1 MQTAG
6 VICEYN
12 PFHLG
17 HARQL
22 GLIRQQLGQEAA
34 IVCLMSGNYV
44 QRGEPAVFDKC
55 VRARAAVEAGASLVL
70 ELPVTYALRSAEGFA
85 AGGVSILSR
94 LGCGFLSFG
103 CESGDG
109 DAIFR
114 AAEASRSSEFEQTL
128 HANIQTG
135 LSYAAARQRALEA
148 LGQDGQLLTRPN
160 DILAFE
166 YCRAIL
172 TQNSPMH
179 PLAVL
184 RPGDYHADTPD
195 AEHPSATAVRR
206 LLSGSGWRQY
216 VPAACTYENA
226 VPHAL
231 LWGEKAML
239 ARLRGMEQADWARA
253 AHGSEG
259 LWSKVW
265 KAVQA
270 QPDYERILEASK
282 SKRYPRTRLQRLLL
296 CAYLGI
302 DAQALLCEAPY
313 VRVLAFDEM
322 GRAVLRQAKDG
333 RPPACKRRPDP
344 AGHSVWRAGSAAARR
359 STVCLPRSRSYAP
372 NKSRA
377 FTGNEKTAR
386 PGGFSR
392 YISCR
397 PSSARRSVTSSAYSS
412 WLPTGMP

>member
-1 MQTAG
+1 MQTVG

-22 GLIRQQLGQEAA
+22 SLIRQQLEPETA

-85 AGGVSILSR
+85 AGGVHILSQLR
-94 LGCGFLSFG
+94 CGFLSFG

-109 DAIFR
+109 AAIFR
-114 AAEASRSSEFEQTL
+114 AAEVSCSVEFEQAL
-128 HANIQTG
+128 HVRIQTG

-172 TQNSPMH
+172 TQNSHMH

-184 RPGDYHADTPD
+184 RPGDYHADAPD
-195 AEHPSATAVRR
+195 AEHPSATAVRQ
-206 LLSGSGWRQY
+206 LILSGGDWRQY

-231 LWGEKAML
+231 LWGEKALL

-265 KAVQA
+265 KAVLS
-270 QPDYERILEASK
+270 QPDYESILAAAK

-302 DAQALLCEAPY
+302 SEETLRQTPPY
-313 VRVLAFDEM
+313 VRVLAFDER
-322 GRAVLRQAKDG
+322 GQTVLRQAKKSG
-333 RPPACKRRPDP
+333 GCMLVNAGQTPPDAAYYELERR
-344 AGHSVWRAGSAAARR
+344 AADLYTLF
-359 STVCLPRSRSYAP
+359 S
-372 NKSRA
+372 
-377 FTGNEKTAR
+377 R
-386 PGGFSR
+386 PGAP
-392 YISCR
+392 C
-397 PSSARRSVTSSAYSS
+397 SAGTERGTRIYQRK
-412 WLPTGMP
+412 P

>member
-109 DAIFR
+109 DAILR

-206 LLSGSGWRQY
+206 LILSGSGWRQY

-322 GRAVLRQAKDG
+322 GRAVLRQAKKTG
-333 RPPACKRRPDP
+333 GLPLVNAGQTPPDTAYGALERRC
-344 AGHSVWRAGSAAARR
+344 AALYGLFAAQPELCPEQIARVYR
-359 STVCLPRSRSYAP
+359 
-372 NKSRA
+372 K
-377 FTGNEKTAR
+377 
-386 PGGFSR
+386 
-392 YISCR
+392 
-397 PSSARRSVTSSAYSS
+397 
-412 WLPTGMP
+412 

>member
-1 MQTAG
+1 MQTVG

-22 GLIRQQLGQEAA
+22 SLIRQQLEPETA

-44 QRGEPAVFDKC
+44 QRGEPAIFDKR
-55 VRARAAVEAGASLVL
+55 VRAQAAVEAGASLVL

-85 AGGVSILSR
+85 AGGVHVLSQLR
-94 LGCGFLSFG
+94 CGFLSFG

-109 DAIFR
+109 AAIFR
-114 AAEASRSSEFEQTL
+114 AAEVSCSVEFEQAL
-128 HANIQTG
+128 HVRIQTG

-172 TQNSPMH
+172 TQNSHMH

-184 RPGDYHADTPD
+184 RPGDYHADAPD
-195 AEHPSATAVRR
+195 AEHPSATAVRQ
-206 LLSGSGWRQY
+206 LILSGGDWRQY

-231 LWGEKAML
+231 LWGEKALL
-239 ARLRGMEQADWARA
+239 ARLRGMEQADWVQA

-270 QPDYERILEASK
+270 QPDYERVLEASK

-302 DAQALLCEAPY
+302 DTQTLLREAPY
-313 VRVLAFDEM
+313 VRVLAFDEK
-322 GRAVLRQAKDG
+322 GRTLLREMRRNGVLPIVNAGERGPDAEYFALECRCAALYG
-333 RPPACKRRPDP
+333 LFSENPAETNGVPE
-344 AGHSVWRAGSAAARR
+344 
-359 STVCLPRSRSYAP
+359 
-372 NKSRA
+372 
-377 FTGNEKTAR
+377 EKIR
-386 PGGFSR
+386 IFQR
-392 YISCR
+392 KN
-397 PSSARRSVTSSAYSS
+397 
-412 WLPTGMP
+412 

>member
-1 MQTAG
+1 MSSAG
-6 VICEYN
+6 N
-12 PFHLG
+12 LRSLTSASG
-17 HARQL
+17 R
-22 GLIRQQLGQEAA
+22 GQRWKRPLPWA
-34 IVCLMSGNYV
+34 I
-44 QRGEPAVFDKC
+44 A
-55 VRARAAVEAGASLVL
+55 
-70 ELPVTYALRSAEGFA
+70 SAEGFA

-172 TQNSPMH
+172 TQDSPMH

-184 RPGDYHADTPD
+184 RPGNYHADTPD

-206 LLSGSGWRQY
+206 LILSGSGWRQY

-302 DAQALLCEAPY
+302 DAQALLPEAPYVRVLAFDEKGRTLLREMRRNGALPREAPY

-322 GRAVLRQAKDG
+322 GRAVLRQAKKTG
-333 RPPACKRRPDP
+333 GLPLVNAGQTPPDTAYGALERRC
-344 AGHSVWRAGSAAARR
+344 AALYGLFAAQPELCPEQITRVYR
-359 STVCLPRSRSYAP
+359 
-372 NKSRA
+372 K
-377 FTGNEKTAR
+377 
-386 PGGFSR
+386 
-392 YISCR
+392 
-397 PSSARRSVTSSAYSS
+397 
-412 WLPTGMP
+412 

>member
-1 MQTAG
+1 MQTVG

-22 GLIRQQLGQEAA
+22 ELLRQKLGPETA

-44 QRGEPAVFDKC
+44 QRGEPAIFDKC

-85 AGGVSILSR
+85 AGGVRILSG
-94 LGCGFLSFG
+94 LGCGFLGFG

-109 DAIFR
+109 DASLR
-114 AAEASRSSEFEQTL
+114 AAEASCMPEFEQAL
-128 HANIQTG
+128 HTNMQTG

-148 LGQDGQLLTRPN
+148 LGQDGQLLMKPN

-166 YCRAIL
+166 YCRALL
-172 TQNSPMH
+172 TQNSPMR

-184 RPGDYHADTPD
+184 RPGDYHAYTPD
-195 AEHPSATAVRR
+195 AENPSATAVRR
-206 LLSGSGWRQY
+206 LILSGGDWRRY
-216 VPAACTYENA
+216 VPAECLYEDA
-226 VPHAL
+226 APHAL
-231 LWGEKAML
+231 IWGERAML
-239 ARLRGMEQADWARA
+239 ARLRGLEKQDWARA

-265 KAVQA
+265 RAVQT
-270 QPDYERILEASK
+270 QPDYEHILEAAK

-302 DAQALLCEAPY
+302 DAGQLAEVPPY
-313 VRVLAFDEM
+313 VRALAFDEQ
-322 GRAVLRQAKDG
+322 GQTLLRQAKKRG
-333 RPPACKRRPDP
+333 EICLVNAGQRPPDLPYYAMECRAADLYTLFGAPGTCCC
-344 AGHSVWRAGSAAARR
+344 AGMEQKYRIFR
-359 STVCLPRSRSYAP
+359 
-372 NKSRA
+372 K
-377 FTGNEKTAR
+377 KK
-386 PGGFSR
+386 
-392 YISCR
+392 
-397 PSSARRSVTSSAYSS
+397 
-412 WLPTGMP
+412 

>member
-1 MQTAG
+1 MQTVG

-22 GLIRQQLGQEAA
+22 ELIRRQLGPETA

-44 QRGEPAVFDKC
+44 QRGEPAVFGKC
-55 VRARAAVEAGASLVL
+55 VRARAAVQAGASLVL

-85 AGGVSILSR
+85 AGGVRILSR
-94 LGCGFLSFG
+94 LGCDFLSFG

-109 DAIFR
+109 DAILC
-114 AAEASRSSEFEQTL
+114 AAEASCAPEFEQAL
-128 HANIQTG
+128 HAGMQTG
-135 LSYAAARQRALEA
+135 LSYAAARQRALETR
-148 LGQDGQLLTRPN
+148 GQDGRLLMRPN

-172 TQNSPMH
+172 TQGSPMC

-195 AEHPSATAVRR
+195 AENPSATAVRR
-206 LLSGSGWRQY
+206 LILSDGDWRRY
-216 VPAACTYENA
+216 VPAVCAYEDA
-226 VPHAL
+226 VPHSL

-265 KAVQA
+265 RAVQT
-270 QPDYERILEASK
+270 QPDYERVLEAAK

-296 CAYLGI
+296 CAYLGL
-302 DAQALLCEAPY
+302 DAQMLLREAPY
-313 VRVLAFDEM
+313 VRVLAFDET
-322 GRAVLRQAKDG
+322 GRAVLRRAKKEDVLTLVNAG
-333 RPPACKRRPDP
+333 QTPPDEAYDTLERRC
-344 AGHSVWRAGSAAARR
+344 AALYGLFAAQPELSSER
-359 STVCLPRSRSYAP
+359 
-372 NKSRA
+372 
-377 FTGNEKTAR
+377 
-386 PGGFSR
+386 
-392 YISCR
+392 
-397 PSSARRSVTSSAYSS
+397 SARIYRKSLS
-412 WLPTGMP
+412 P

>member
-22 GLIRQQLGQEAA
+22 GLIRQQLGPEAA

-109 DAIFR
+109 DAILR

-148 LGQDGQLLTRPN
+148 LGQNGQLLTRPN

-172 TQNSPMH
+172 TQNSHMH

-184 RPGDYHADTPD
+184 RPGDYHADAPD
-195 AEHPSATAVRR
+195 AEHPSATAVRQ
-206 LLSGSGWRQY
+206 LILSGGDWRQY

-226 VPHAL
+226 GPHAL
-231 LWGEKAML
+231 LWGEKALL
-239 ARLRGMEQADWARA
+239 ARLRGMEQADWVQA

-270 QPDYERILEASK
+270 QPDYERVLEASK

-302 DAQALLCEAPY
+302 DTQTLLREAPY

-322 GRAVLRQAKDG
+322 GRTVLRQAKKDARLTLVNAG
-333 RPPACKRRPDP
+333 RTPPDEVYYALERRCAALYGLFAMQPELFSEQVARIYQKPLGP
-344 AGHSVWRAGSAAARR
+344 A
-359 STVCLPRSRSYAP
+359 
-372 NKSRA
+372 
-377 FTGNEKTAR
+377 
-386 PGGFSR
+386 
-392 YISCR
+392 
-397 PSSARRSVTSSAYSS
+397 
-412 WLPTGMP
+412 

>member
-1 MQTAG
+1 MQTVG

-22 GLIRQQLGQEAA
+22 GLIRRQLGQETA

-85 AGGVSILSR
+85 AGGVSLLSR

-109 DAIFR
+109 DALLR
-114 AAEASRSSEFEQTL
+114 AAEASCSPEFEQAL
-128 HANIQTG
+128 HAKVQTG
-135 LSYAAARQRALEA
+135 LSYASARQRALEA

-172 TQNSPMH
+172 TQGSSMR

-195 AEHPSATAVRR
+195 AENPSATAVRR
-206 LLSGSGWRQY
+206 LILSGGDWRQY

-231 LWGEKAML
+231 LWGEKAVL

-270 QPDYERILEASK
+270 QPDYERILEAAK

-296 CAYLGI
+296 CAYLGL
-302 DAQALLCEAPY
+302 DAQTLLREAPY
-313 VRVLAFDEM
+313 VRALAFDEA
-322 GRAVLRQAKDG
+322 GQAVLRQAKQTGSLPLINAGQTPPDKAYDALERRCAALYG
-333 RPPACKRRPDP
+333 LFAELPEISPEQSVRIYRQRPQ
-344 AGHSVWRAGSAAARR
+344 
-359 STVCLPRSRSYAP
+359 T
-372 NKSRA
+372 
-377 FTGNEKTAR
+377 
-386 PGGFSR
+386 
-392 YISCR
+392 
-397 PSSARRSVTSSAYSS
+397 
-412 WLPTGMP
+412 

>member
-22 GLIRQQLGQEAA
+22 ELIRQQLGPEAA

-44 QRGEPAVFDKC
+44 QRGEPAVF
-55 VRARAAVEAGASLVL
+55 AVEAGASLVL

-85 AGGVSILSR
+85 AGGVRILSR

-179 PLAVL
+179 PLAVP

-206 LLSGSGWRQY
+206 LILSGSGWRQY

-239 ARLRGMEQADWARA
+239 ARLRGMEQADWAQA

-296 CAYLGI
+296 CAYLDI

-322 GRAVLRQAKDG
+322 GRAVLRQAKKTG
-333 RPPACKRRPDP
+333 GLPLVNAGQTPPDTAYGALERRC
-344 AGHSVWRAGSAAARR
+344 AALYGLFAVQPELCPEQIARVYR
-359 STVCLPRSRSYAP
+359 
-372 NKSRA
+372 K
-377 FTGNEKTAR
+377 
-386 PGGFSR
+386 
-392 YISCR
+392 
-397 PSSARRSVTSSAYSS
+397 
-412 WLPTGMP
+412 

>member
-1 MQTAG
+1 MQTVG

-22 GLIRQQLGQEAA
+22 ELLRQKLGPETA

-44 QRGEPAVFDKC
+44 QRGEPAIFDKC
-55 VRARAAVEAGASLVL
+55 VRARAAAEAGADLVL
-70 ELPVTYALRSAEGFA
+70 ELPVTAVLRSAEGFA
-85 AGGVSILSR
+85 AEGVRILSA
-94 LGCGFLSFG
+94 LGCGFLGFG

-109 DAIFR
+109 DASLR
-114 AAEASRSSEFEQTL
+114 AAEASCMPEFEQALRT
-128 HANIQTG
+128 NMQTG

-148 LGQDGQLLTRPN
+148 LGQDGRLLMKPN

-172 TQNSPMH
+172 AQNSPMR

-195 AEHPSATAVRR
+195 AENPSATAVRR
-206 LLSGSGWRQY
+206 LILSGGDWRRY
-216 VPAACTYENA
+216 VPAVCTYEAA

-231 LWGEKAML
+231 FQGERAML
-239 ARLRGMEQADWARA
+239 ARLRGMTQTDWARA

-265 KAVQA
+265 KAVQT
-270 QPDYERILEASK
+270 QPDYERILEAAK

-302 DAQALLCEAPY
+302 DAGQLAEVPPY
-313 VRVLAFDEM
+313 VRALAFDER
-322 GRAVLRQAKDG
+322 GQTLLRQAKKRG
-333 RPPACKRRPDP
+333 EICLVNAGQRPPDLPYYAMECRAADLYTLFGAPGTCCC
-344 AGHSVWRAGSAAARR
+344 AGMEQKYRIFR
-359 STVCLPRSRSYAP
+359 
-372 NKSRA
+372 K
-377 FTGNEKTAR
+377 KK
-386 PGGFSR
+386 
-392 YISCR
+392 
-397 PSSARRSVTSSAYSS
+397 
-412 WLPTGMP
+412 

>member
-1 MQTAG
+1 MQTVG

-22 GLIRQQLGQEAA
+22 ELLRQKLGPETA

-44 QRGEPAVFDKC
+44 QRGEPAIFDKC

-85 AGGVSILSR
+85 AGGVRILSG
-94 LGCGFLSFG
+94 LGCGFLGFG

-109 DAIFR
+109 DASLR
-114 AAEASRSSEFEQTL
+114 AAEASCMPEFEQAL
-128 HANIQTG
+128 HTNMQTG

-148 LGQDGQLLTRPN
+148 LGQDGQLLMKPN

-166 YCRAIL
+166 YCRALL
-172 TQNSPMH
+172 TQNSPMR

-184 RPGDYHADTPD
+184 RPGDYHAYTPD
-195 AEHPSATAVRR
+195 AENPSATAVRR
-206 LLSGSGWRQY
+206 LILSGGDWRRY
-216 VPAACTYENA
+216 VPAECLYEEA
-226 VPHAL
+226 APHAL
-231 LWGEKAML
+231 IWGERAML
-239 ARLRGMEQADWARA
+239 ARLRGLEKQDWARA

-265 KAVQA
+265 RAVQT
-270 QPDYERILEASK
+270 QPDYEHILEAAK

-302 DAQALLCEAPY
+302 DAGQLAEVPPY
-313 VRVLAFDEM
+313 VRALAFDEQ
-322 GRAVLRQAKDG
+322 GQTLLRQAKKRG
-333 RPPACKRRPDP
+333 EICLVNAGQRPPDLPYYAMECRAADLYTLFGAPGTCCC
-344 AGHSVWRAGSAAARR
+344 AGMEQKYRIFR
-359 STVCLPRSRSYAP
+359 
-372 NKSRA
+372 K
-377 FTGNEKTAR
+377 KK
-386 PGGFSR
+386 
-392 YISCR
+392 
-397 PSSARRSVTSSAYSS
+397 
-412 WLPTGMP
+412 